1 MKTMVNHVDGVEMH
15 QFKAKDS
22 DIKPYPLCLDKRF
35 YKGFIV
41 SSMKIA
47 GLKFMSRVNESKFL
61 IQHES
66 CECKCRLDKR

>member
-1 MKTMVNHVDGVEMH
+1 MKTMVYHVDGVEMH

-22 DIKPYPLCLDKRF
+22 DIKPYPLCLDNIS
-35 YKGFIV
+35 KGFTV